1 VYRQGVIEAYQ
12 DGWRVWPP
20 APASAEAARE
30 GDSGAQHAILAAGIP
45 RLIAFY
51 RGLGL
56 PKADAEDVAADTC
69 EAVVKYLPRL
79 RDPVTFEAWFWKI
92 ARSKFNDHLRRNH
105 RPRPDQGPDVSFDL
119 PDEGLIVRD
128 DHDEIRRAFLELTT
142 RDRELLWM
150 RDVIG
155 LRYADISG
163 RLRLTEGAIR
173 VAVMRARRRLGEE
186 LGQATGD

>member
-1 VYRQGVIEAYQ
+1 MLEAYH
-12 DGWRVWPP
+12 DSWRVWPP
-20 APASAEAARE
+20 PPAFVEAAKDR
-30 GDSGAQHAILAAGIP
+30 DSGALQAILAAGIP
-45 RLIAFY
+45 RLVGFY

-56 PKADAEDVAADTC
+56 GKADAEDLAADTC

-92 ARSKFNDHLRRNH
+92 ARSKFNDHLRNKH

-128 DHDEIRRAFLELTT
+128 DHDEVRRAFLELGI
-142 RDRELLWM
+142 RDRGLLWM

-155 LRYADISG
+155 LRYADMAG
-163 RLRLTEGAIR
+163 RLRLSEGSIR
-173 VAVMRARRRLGEE
+173 IAVMRARRKLESALSE
-186 LGQATGD
+186 ITDE